1 MQLNAEHLALTKVI
15 QKGKAE
21 GFVTYR
27 ELNDY
32 VPSQMDGVEDVHAL
46 VTILGDMGIEVREH
60 APEVDDMLLSP
71 NSVDEEAAEAAA
83 AALTTVIAGRTR
95 ADSDPLRAYLREM
108 GTGDLLT
115 KDQEVGLAKQIEAG
129 LRQQTEAIAACPAI
143 FADVLHQGG
152 RIKAG
157 AVGLADMVAG
167 VVVPDEDNESAFVSS
182 ERAVTE
188 PHPDLD
194 GTRER
199 FDRLRTLYNELMHVI
214 QTQGVQSPEAAR
226 IRAELAREFLGIR
239 FDVEQT
245 ERLSERLRELKR
257 QVDAHQR
264 AIMKSCLERGGMS
277 RNAFFEAFAGNET
290 NNHWAE
296 GLIES
301 GNGGRGAF
309 KAVADEIRRAQEA
322 LGRLEAEAGLPLAE
336 LKALVRQLAAGAARV
351 RLAKNEMVEANLRLV
366 ISIAKKY
373 VNRGLALTDLIQE
386 GNIGLMQA
394 VDRFD
399 YRRGFKFST
408 YATWWIRQAVGRAVA
423 DTARTIRLPVH
434 VIDRL
439 NKFNRAALK
448 VRQKKGREPRPEEL
462 AERMDMP
469 VAKVREMI
477 SLVKQPVSTEAP
489 LSDDGDSVLG
499 DSIQD
504 KAAETPFDSAA
515 NTQLRRG
522 AANVLGTLRPREAQ
536 ILALRFGIGRPTEQ
550 KLADVGDTFQLS
562 RERVRQIEAGALRK
576 LRRTGS
582 VQALRSLL
590 DS

>member
-1 MQLNAEHLALTKVI
+1 MQLNAKHSALKKLI
-15 QKGKAE
+15 RKGKEE

-27 ELNDY
+27 ELSDY
-32 VPSQMDGVEDVHAL
+32 LPDPTDAVEDVHAL
-46 VTILGDMGIEVREH
+46 VAVFGDMGIEVREH
-60 APEVDDMLLSP
+60 APEGDDLLLSP
-71 NSVDEEAAEAAA
+71 NSLDEEAAEAAA
-83 AALTTVIAGRTR
+83 AILTTVVADRTR

-108 GTGDLLT
+108 GTRDLLN
-115 KDQEVGLAKQIEAG
+115 KDQEAKLAKQIEAG
-129 LRQQTEAIAACPAI
+129 LRQQTEAIAGCPASI
-143 FADVLHQGG
+143 AAVLCS
-152 RIKAG
+152 AG
-157 AVGLADMVAG
+157 HLKTGALALSDMVAG

-239 FDVEQT
+239 FDAEQT

-257 QVDAHQR
+257 QVDAHER
-264 AIMKSCLERGGMS
+264 AIMKNCLERGGMS
-277 RNAFFEAFAGNET
+277 RNAYLETFAGNESNT
-290 NNHWAE
+290 HWVE
-296 GLIES
+296 SLIES
-301 GNGGRGAF
+301 ENGDREAL
-309 KAVADEIRRAQEA
+309 KASAYEIRSAQAA
-322 LGRLEAEAGLPLAE
+322 LGRLEVEAGIPLAE
-336 LKALVRQLAAGAARV
+336 LKALNRQLAAGAAKV

-386 GNIGLMQA
+386 GNIGLMLA

-423 DTARTIRLPVH
+423 DTGRTIRLPVH

-439 NKFNRAALK
+439 NKVKGAMFK
-448 VRQKKGREPRPEEL
+448 VRHAKGREPRPEEL
-462 AERMDMP
+462 SEHMDMP
-469 VAKVREMI
+469 EAKIREVFN
-477 SLVKQPVSTEAP
+477 LVKQPVSLDAP
-489 LSDDGDSVLG
+489 LGDEGDSLVG
-499 DSIQD
+499 DFIQD
-504 KAAETPFDSAA
+504 KAAETPFDLAA
-515 NTQLRRG
+515 STQLRRG
-522 AANVLGTLRPREAQ
+522 AADVLGTLRPREAQ
-536 ILALRFGIGRPTEQ
+536 ILALRFGIGRPTEH
-550 KLADVGDTFQLS
+550 KLADVGDSFALS
-562 RERVRQIEAGALRK
+562 RERVRQIEAEALRK